1 MPAALRMPT
10 EPGVSHV
17 AVEQAHRLKRLP
29 ALLSQSPSSAP
40 SYCCHLIGSRT
51 NSGGQDIVRQ
61 IVAAVTAEAAVGVA
75 WLRTRRS

>member
-1 MPAALRMPT
+1 MPT

-29 ALLSQSPSSAP
+29 ALLSQSPASAR
-40 SYCCHLIGSRT
+40 CHSIGSRT

-75 WLRTRRS
+75 CLRTRRS